1 MNFRKGIGAIVL
13 DKKGNI
19 IVFQRNDY
27 KDSWQGPEGGI
38 DENETAIDALK
49 RELWEEIG
57 LSSEKYEILKETKDF
72 IRYKFEKPF
81 MGFDGQDKKFFLIKL
96 ISEPNFKFDNKE
108 DEIEFSNFKII
119 EAKEMIK
126 LAPTF
131 KKEVYLKVLEEFDL
145 K

>member
-108 DEIEFSNFKII
+108 DEIEFSDFKSMNSKELIRLAPKFKEKTYAKII
-119 EAKEMIK
+119 KEFN
-126 LAPTF
+126 L
-131 KKEVYLKVLEEFDL
+131 D
-145 K
+145 

>member
-38 DENETAIDALK
+38 DENETVIDALK

-72 IRYKFEKPF
+72 IRYKFEKPS

-119 EAKEMIK
+119 ETKEMIK

-131 KKEVYLKVLEEFDL
+131 KKEVYLKVLKEFDL